1 MQHAAHMLLCCIW
14 CRCHVSA
21 IKQNLLQGLAEG
33 SHHTCPMACV
43 IFAFFFL
50 PIFVF
55 FQVMFLDKQ
64 SVMVLKHLSRFSISL
79 NTVISV

>member
-1 MQHAAHMLLCCIW
+1 
-14 CRCHVSA
+14 
-21 IKQNLLQGLAEG
+21 
-33 SHHTCPMACV
+33 MAFF